1 MKNIIM
7 KNISLSLL
15 ASLALLFIT
24 SCKKDIKRLDLN
36 ITPVSNLA
44 APTDNSDIQL
54 QPATGA
60 SIVFQ
65 WNPAQTP
72 DSGLILYEVV
82 FDKADGDFS
91 NPVYKILADGS
102 GVQTQAT
109 VPQKDLNKIAAIAGI
124 QASSSGKI
132 KWAVLASKATN
143 AKISTETRILQI
155 DRPAGFATVPD
166 SLFIFGTATEAGN
179 DPANAIPLKKTAD
192 GVFELYTSLGTGS
205 YLLTDQ
211 RNAGG
216 IEYYIDVNN
225 SNIIK
230 LGNTPTEV
238 TGPSKAYRLSY
249 DFNVA
254 TSEDTEIK
262 SIGLFQSANNAEI
275 GQLSYAGN
283 STWQIDTLPVA
294 FVQFS
299 WGRDDRYKFIMHT
312 QSGLEYWGSQ
322 NANNVSP
329 AGQPASYF
337 YLLPVTND
345 QWNNTYKFDP
355 SADNHSVKVD
365 IYFKASGPYMHTVS
379 VL

>member
-1 MKNIIM
+1 M
-7 KNISLSLL
+7 KNISSSLL
-15 ASLALLFIT
+15 ASLTLLLIT
-24 SCKKDIKRLDLN
+24 SCKKDIKTLDLN
-36 ITPVSNLA
+36 ITSVSSLT
-44 APTDNSDIQL
+44 APSDNSDIKL

-65 WNPAQTP
+65 WSPAQTP
-72 DSGLILYEVV
+72 DSGVVLYEVA

-91 NPVYKILADGS
+91 DPVYKILADGS
-102 GVQTQAT
+102 GIQTQAT
-109 VPQKDLNKIAAIAGI
+109 VSQKDLNKIAALSGI

-132 KWAVLASKATN
+132 KWAVFASKATN
-143 AKISTETRILQI
+143 EKMSAETKTLQI
-155 DRPAGFATVPD
+155 ERPAGFATVPD

-192 GVFELYTSLGTGS
+192 GVFELYTSLSAGS

-211 RNAGG
+211 RNASGTQ
-216 IEYYIDVNN
+216 YFIDINN
-225 SNIIK
+225 NNIIK
-230 LGNTPTEV
+230 LGNTPTEI
-238 TGPSKAYRLSY
+238 TGGTKAYRLSY

-254 TSEDTEIK
+254 TSDLTEIQ

-275 GQLSYAGN
+275 GQLTYIGN
-283 STWQIDTLPVA
+283 STWQTDSLPVV

-299 WGRDDRYKFIMHT
+299 WGRDDRYKFIIHT
-312 QSGLEYWGSQ
+312 PAGLEYMGSQ
-322 NANNVSP
+322 NADNVPP

-345 QWNNTYKFDP
+345 QWSNTYKFDP

-365 IYFKASGPYMHTVS
+365 VYYKADGPYTHKVTV
-379 VL
+379 L

>member
-1 MKNIIM
+1 M
-7 KNISLSLL
+7 KNISSSLL
-15 ASLALLFIT
+15 ASLTLLLIT
-24 SCKKDIKRLDLN
+24 SCKKDIKTLDLN
-36 ITPVSNLA
+36 ITSVSSLT
-44 APTDNSDIQL
+44 APSDNSDIKL

-65 WNPAQTP
+65 WSPAQTP
-72 DSGLILYEVV
+72 DSGVVLYEVA

-91 NPVYKILADGS
+91 DPVYKILADGS
-102 GVQTQAT
+102 GIQTQAT
-109 VPQKDLNKIAAIAGI
+109 VSQKDLNKIAALSGI

-132 KWAVLASKATN
+132 KWAVFASKATN
-143 AKISTETRILQI
+143 EKMSAETKTLQI
-155 DRPAGFATVPD
+155 ERPAGFATVPD

-192 GVFELYTSLGTGS
+192 GVFELYTSLSAGS

-211 RNAGG
+211 RNASGTQ
-216 IEYYIDVNN
+216 YFIDINN
-225 SNIIK
+225 NNIIK
-230 LGNTPTEV
+230 LGNTPTEI
-238 TGPSKAYRLSY
+238 TGGTKAYRLSY

-254 TSEDTEIK
+254 TSDLTEIQ

-275 GQLSYAGN
+275 GQLTYIGN
-283 STWQIDTLPVA
+283 STWQIDSLPVV

-299 WGRDDRYKFIMHT
+299 WGRDDRYKFIIHT
-312 QSGLEYWGSQ
+312 PAGLEYMGSQ
-322 NANNVSP
+322 NADNVPP

-345 QWNNTYKFDP
+345 QWSNTYKFDP

-365 IYFKASGPYMHTVS
+365 VYYKADGPYTHKVTV
-379 VL
+379 L

>member
-1 MKNIIM
+1 M
-7 KNISLSLL
+7 KNISSSLL
-15 ASLALLFIT
+15 ASLTLLLIT
-24 SCKKDIKRLDLN
+24 SCKKDIKTLDLN
-36 ITPVSNLA
+36 ITSVSSLT
-44 APTDNSDIQL
+44 APSDNSDIKL

-65 WNPAQTP
+65 WSPAQTP
-72 DSGLILYEVV
+72 DSGVVLYEVA

-91 NPVYKILADGS
+91 DPVYKILADGS
-102 GVQTQAT
+102 GIQTQAT
-109 VPQKDLNKIAAIAGI
+109 VSQKDLNKIAALSGI

-132 KWAVLASKATN
+132 KWAVFASKATN
-143 AKISTETRILQI
+143 EKMSAETKTLQI
-155 DRPAGFATVPD
+155 ERPAGFATVPD

-192 GVFELYTSLGTGS
+192 GVFELYTSLSAGS

-211 RNAGG
+211 RKASGTQ
-216 IEYYIDVNN
+216 YFIDINN
-225 SNIIK
+225 NNIIK
-230 LGNTPTEV
+230 LGNTPTEI
-238 TGPSKAYRLSY
+238 TGGTKAYRLSY

-254 TSEDTEIK
+254 TSDLTEIQ

-275 GQLSYAGN
+275 GQLTYIGN
-283 STWQIDTLPVA
+283 STWQTDSLPVV

-299 WGRDDRYKFIMHT
+299 WGRDDRYKFIIHT
-312 QSGLEYWGSQ
+312 PAGLEYMGSQ
-322 NANNVSP
+322 NADNVPP

-345 QWNNTYKFDP
+345 QWSNTYKFDP

-365 IYFKASGPYMHTVS
+365 VYYKADGPYTHKVTV
-379 VL
+379 L

>member
-1 MKNIIM
+1 M
-7 KNISLSLL
+7 KNISSSLL
-15 ASLALLFIT
+15 ASLTLLLIT
-24 SCKKDIKRLDLN
+24 SCKKDIKTLDLN
-36 ITPVSNLA
+36 ITSVSSLT
-44 APTDNSDIQL
+44 APSDNSDIKL

-65 WNPAQTP
+65 WSPAQTP
-72 DSGLILYEVV
+72 DSGVVLYEVA

-91 NPVYKILADGS
+91 DPVYKILADGS
-102 GVQTQAT
+102 GIQTQAT
-109 VPQKDLNKIAAIAGI
+109 VSQKDLNKIAALSGI

-132 KWAVLASKATN
+132 KWAVFASKATN
-143 AKISTETRILQI
+143 EKMSAETKTLQI
-155 DRPAGFATVPD
+155 ERPAGFATVPD

-192 GVFELYTSLGTGS
+192 GVFELYTSLSAGS

-211 RNAGG
+211 RNASGTQ
-216 IEYYIDVNN
+216 YYIDINN
-225 SNIIK
+225 NNIIK

-238 TGPSKAYRLSY
+238 TGGTKAYRLSY

-254 TSEDTEIK
+254 TSDLTEIQ

-275 GQLSYAGN
+275 GQLTYMGN
-283 STWQIDTLPVA
+283 STWQMDSLPVV

-299 WGRDDRYKFIMHT
+299 WGRDDRYKFIIHT
-312 QSGLEYWGSQ
+312 PAGLEYLGSQ
-322 NANNVSP
+322 NADNVPP

-345 QWNNTYKFDP
+345 QWSNTYKFDP

-365 IYFKASGPYMHTVS
+365 VYYKADGPYTHKITV
-379 VL
+379 L